1 MTQKKKRPMKQ
12 NGGGGWFSS
21 LKLSSA
27 PEPEPEEEEEQEEP
41 YDILLITT
49 HGDYSCSNSAVKFP
63 ELPVFKSRMKNIIKI
78 NASSIGESIKL
89 TDVQATDIKDE
100 IMKINNDMSME
111 KKSRTIMDMLIEKNK
126 IDKIGIDET
135 QQHIKHIGKGDE
147 VVDKDYVTIVKE
159 RFETS
164 SPYFDTITLLTRK
177 PHNDL
182 LQEIKGRTAHSEQ
195 QYVVLSVLL
204 NYLYKEGIRNLIIV
218 DLTCSTV
225 SKDISNR
232 TMRFHDRH
240 NSIFGGNYK
249 NKSIGKVKKLKQ
261 TNNKKLRNTKT
272 KRRKTRKMRR
282 RLNK

>member
-1 MTQKKKRPMKQ
+1 MTQNKMRPM
-12 NGGGGWFSS
+12 NGGGGILSMFSMFSS
-21 LKLSSA
+21 PAK
-27 PEPEPEEEEEQEEP
+27 EEEKEEQEP

-78 NASSIGESIKL
+78 NASSIGESIEL
-89 TDVQATDIKDE
+89 TDVQATEIKEE
-100 IMKINNDMSME
+100 IMKINNDMSMDIK
-111 KKSRTIMDMLIEKNK
+111 KKSRTIMDMLIYE
-126 IDKIGIDET
+126 IGIDET
-135 QQHIKHIGKGDE
+135 QQHIKHIKNGNE
-147 VVDKDYVTIVKE
+147 VVDKDYVTIVKD
-159 RFETS
+159 RFETL

-195 QYVVLSVLL
+195 QHVELSVLL
-204 NYLYKEGIRNLIIV
+204 NYLYEEGIRNLIIV

-249 NKSIGKVKKLKQ
+249 NKSIGKLKKLKK

>member
-1 MTQKKKRPMKQ
+1 MTQKKRPM
-12 NGGGGWFSS
+12 NGGGPAFSMFSS
-21 LKLSSA
+21 AAK
-27 PEPEPEEEEEQEEP
+27 EEEEQEEP
-41 YDILLITT
+41 YDVLLITT

-78 NASSIGESIKL
+78 NASPIGESIEL
-89 TDVQATDIKDE
+89 TDVQATDIKEE
-100 IMKINNDMSME
+100 IMKINNDMSMDMKE
-111 KKSRTIMDMLIEKNK
+111 KSRTIMNMLIEKNK
-126 IDKIGIDET
+126 IYEIGIDET
-135 QQHIKHIGKGDE
+135 QQHIKHIENGDE
-147 VVDKDYVTIVKE
+147 VVDKDYVTIVKD
-159 RFETS
+159 RFETL

-195 QYVVLSVLL
+195 QYVELSILL
-204 NYLYKEGIRNLIIV
+204 NYLYEEGIRNLIIV

-225 SKDISNR
+225 SEDVR
-232 TMRFHDRH
+232 RAMRSARRH

-249 NKSIGKVKKLKQ
+249 NKSIRKLKKLKQ